1 MKKNLIQAY
10 KQAPWRVQAQWIGL
24 FLLGL
29 VLVAAITG
37 IYLNI
42 SAQAASAG
50 RNIQGL
56 ESDIDDIMNEIAA
69 LTTDLAVARS
79 ENGMLTRADQLG
91 FSLLDPRNAI
101 YLEIPGLDPDQNLV
115 LAPKRL
121 TTISEAPSIKTS
133 YTQSLWDWFSETFWN
148 ISRNAPQTTGEQ
160 EP

>member
-37 IYLNI
+37 VYLNI

-56 ESDIDDIMNEIAA
+56 ESDIDDIMNEIAS
-69 LTTDLAVARS
+69 LTTDLAFARS
-79 ENGMLTRADQLG
+79 ENAMLPRADELG
-91 FSLLDPRNAI
+91 FSLLDPKNAI
-101 YLEIPGLDPDQNLV
+101 YLEIPGFDPDESLV

-148 ISRNAPQTTGEQ
+148 ISRNPPQTTGEQ
-160 EP
+160 AP

>member
-29 VLVAAITG
+29 ILVAAITG
-37 IYLNI
+37 VYLNI

-69 LTTDLAVARS
+69 LTTDLAMARS
-79 ENGMLTRADQLG
+79 ENTMLARADELG
-91 FSLLDPRNAI
+91 FSLLNPRDAI
-101 YLEIPGLDPDQNLV
+101 YLEVPGLDPDQSLI

-148 ISRNAPQTTGEQ
+148 ISRNAPQTVGEQ